1 VPDPHNHGADAGTPS
16 GRGCHLQGRSAQSSY
31 NHHGPLCEG
40 RGLTHALTDTSPT
53 DLTVATHSP
62 LGAQP
67 RSDRILRLPCGR
79 LRPAAPYMH
88 MHIALP
94 TTLHVHVRAR
104 CPQARV
110 PQLQPV
116 GKQERSKCAIGLQWA
131 LVRKAARVPVVETGE
146 CRDVETRA
154 RPPDPIVM
162 ANAFAELRYCIDTL
176 WQDSG
181 NATCQH
187 ESGFN
192 CEHNFAHTLRFIYYS
207 LPSYIYVYS
216 LSAGPRDA
224 HIYRIR

>member
-1 VPDPHNHGADAGTPS
+1 VDGRATARHLHGKIKRAARCLTVTVPAESAAQSRDNCSLNSDDRRLLCPT
-16 GRGCHLQGRSAQSSY
+16 RTTMVLMLVHLQGAAAIFRVGRH

-40 RGLTHALTDTSPT
+40 RGLTHALTDTPPT

-116 GKQERSKCAIGLQWA
+116 GKQERSKCASAEAETDAVQRGNGGGA
-131 LVRKAARVPVVETGE
+131 KAA
-146 CRDVETRA
+146 DASSFRA
-154 RPPDPIVM
+154 
-162 ANAFAELRYCIDTL
+162 
-176 WQDSG
+176 
-181 NATCQH
+181 
-187 ESGFN
+187 
-192 CEHNFAHTLRFIYYS
+192 YS
-207 LPSYIYVYS
+207 LV
-216 LSAGPRDA
+216 PRL
-224 HIYRIR
+224 RRTERPR